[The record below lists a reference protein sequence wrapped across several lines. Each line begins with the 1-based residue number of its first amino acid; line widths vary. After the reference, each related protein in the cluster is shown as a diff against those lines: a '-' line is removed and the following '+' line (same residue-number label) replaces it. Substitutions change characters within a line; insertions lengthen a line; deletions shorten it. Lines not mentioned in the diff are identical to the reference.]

1 MMSCAEHRTT
11 SCPGAPAGGFMS
23 RKLQFVF
30 NERFEQLLQS
40 LRTRLGKDTATEVIK
55 EALITLDW
63 VVTQHENGL
72 EVFAQPHET
81 RAVVPY
87 RATAI
92 PQFANRR
99 AGA

>member
-1 MMSCAEHRTT
+1 
-11 SCPGAPAGGFMS
+11 MS

-40 LRTRLGKDTATEVIK
+40 LKTRLGKDTATEVIK

-63 VVTQHENGL
+63 VATQHENGR
-72 EVFAQPHET
+72 EVFAHPRET
-81 RAVVPY
+81 RAAIPY

-92 PQFANRR
+92 PQLSNRR

>member
-1 MMSCAEHRTT
+1 
-11 SCPGAPAGGFMS
+11 MS

-30 NERFEQLLQS
+30 NERFEHLLQS
-40 LRTRLGKDTATEVIK
+40 LKTRLGKDTATEVIK

-63 VVTQHENGL
+63 VATQHENGR
-72 EVFAQPHET
+72 EVFAHPRET
-81 RAVVPY
+81 RAAIPY

>member
-1 MMSCAEHRTT
+1 
-11 SCPGAPAGGFMS
+11 MS

-30 NERFEQLLQS
+30 NDRFERLLQS
-40 LRTRLGKDTATEVIK
+40 LKTRLGKDTATEVIK

-63 VVTQHENGL
+63 VTTQHENGL
-72 EVFAQPHET
+72 EVFAQPVEA
-81 RAVVPY
+81 RAIVPY

-92 PQFANRR
+92 PQFSNRR

>member
-1 MMSCAEHRTT
+1 
-11 SCPGAPAGGFMS
+11 MS

-40 LRTRLGKDTATEVIK
+40 LKVRLGKDTATEVIK

-63 VVTQHENGL
+63 VTTQHENGR
-72 EVFAQPHET
+72 EVFAQAREA
-81 RAVVPY
+81 RAAVPY
-87 RATAI
+87 RAATL
-92 PQFANRR
+92 PQLTNRR

>member
-1 MMSCAEHRTT
+1 
-11 SCPGAPAGGFMS
+11 MS

-30 NERFEQLLQS
+30 NDRFEQLLHS
-40 LRTRLGKDTATEVIK
+40 LKARLGKDTSTDVIK

-63 VVTQHENGL
+63 VVTQHENGRD
-72 EVFAQPHET
+72 VFAQPREA
-81 RAVVPY
+81 RAAIPY

-92 PQFANRR
+92 PQFSNRR